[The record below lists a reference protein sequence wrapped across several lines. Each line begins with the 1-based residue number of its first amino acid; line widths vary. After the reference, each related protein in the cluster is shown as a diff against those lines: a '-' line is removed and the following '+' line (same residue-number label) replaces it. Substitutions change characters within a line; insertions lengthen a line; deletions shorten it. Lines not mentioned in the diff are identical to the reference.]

1 MSEKHRFKQNRDF
14 KQRLTSEAKVDN
26 EENEE
31 EDDIRSFRFHSLER
45 RQFDDKNRKTV
56 SRRRTRNSDEAP
68 HGKSE
73 RKPYGKNERRAFD
86 EERKNKRGDFRHGD
100 SRRGGAKNRREMFS
114 DED

>member
-1 MSEKHRFKQNRDF
+1 MHP
-14 KQRLTSEAKVDN
+14 N